1 MKYIWI
7 VKKDNTRWC
16 MEESLYG
23 SITKIT
29 YFNEDNGYGVVKI
42 KLNYQDHK
50 IAKYRAKLFTN
61 LLVVTCVFDRKPII
75 DEEYDFFGEFVT
87 NQYGIQFKAKS
98 FSRRNEQTLEG
109 VVAYLSS
116 DFFPGIG
123 KTTATKIF
131 NTLGSDCLE
140 KIRNDKNVLDEVNL
154 TEAQKDVIYNNLLE
168 NKIKEETTLGFL
180 KMGITMTM
188 SLKIMSFLKE
198 NALEIVKNNP
208 YCLIDLVEGICF
220 YKADKIALEN
230 GIEKNSPLRMEALIN
245 YLINGYIYSYGDTY
259 IEYDKL
265 LFLANE
271 KINQEEE
278 ILTKDLFNDTLKSLV
293 KKNKI
298 HIDKENNIYDS
309 YIYNSENMLATYIGN
324 FLKDEFDYG
333 YKLENIGNAIN
344 WLKEELKIEYS
355 EKQLVAI
362 ETALKENISIIT
374 GGPGTGKTTI
384 IKGIIESYVYL
395 FGKELVREEIALLAP
410 TGRASKR
417 LNEVTRHPAQTIH
430 KFLGYEGHGVFR
442 HGADNKVNAR
452 LVIIDEVSMVDVSL
466 ASKLFSSLNDGT
478 KIVLVG
484 DVDQLPSV
492 GPGEVL
498 ANLIES
504 KEITVTKLDKIHRQA
519 EGSSIIS
526 FAHSINSGYL
536 PETILE
542 KQKDR
547 NFVRVSDNE
556 LSNNIIKVIEQAINS
571 GMDLIKD
578 IQVLIPLYK
587 GENGIHMINERLQ
600 EKFNPLVDR
609 ELKHLSRKFRVND
622 KVIQLV
628 NRSEKQVM
636 NGDIGYVITLD
647 YTEEAVQGLTVL
659 FDNGPVYYKKDE
671 LEDLAHA
678 YAISIHKAQ
687 GSEFDLAIVPFSYK
701 YYIMLKRKLIYTAV
715 TRAKKY
721 LIMLGNIEAL
731 QRGIQGIETRRKT
744 KLVERM
750 KKIFENEV
758 LEFKETNEMENL
770 SPYDFLD

>member
-1 MKYIWI
+1 
-7 VKKDNTRWC
+7 

-75 DEEYDFFGEFVT
+75 DEEYDFQGEFVT

-131 NTLGSDCLE
+131 NSLGSDCLE
-140 KIRNDKNVLDEVNL
+140 KIRNDKNVLNETTL
-154 TEAQKDVIYNNLLE
+154 TEAQKDIIYNNLIE
-168 NKIKEETTLGFL
+168 NKLKEETTLGFL

-208 YCLIDLVEGICF
+208 YCLIDLVEGIGF

-245 YLINGYIYSYGDTY
+245 YLVNGYIYSYGDTY

-278 ILTKDLFNDTLKSLV
+278 ILTKELFNETLKSLV

-309 YIYNSENMLATYIGN
+309 YIYNSENMLATYVGN

-333 YKLENIGNAIN
+333 YKLENISDAIE
-344 WLKEELKIEYS
+344 WLKAEFKIDYS
-355 EKQLVAI
+355 SKQLIAI

-384 IKGIIESYVYL
+384 IKGIIEAYVHL
-395 FGKELVREEIALLAP
+395 IGKELIREEIALLAP

-442 HGADNKVNAR
+442 HSADNKVNAR

-466 ASKLFSSLNDGT
+466 ASRLFSSLNDGT

-526 FAHSINSGYL
+526 FAHSINGGYL
-536 PETILE
+536 PENILE

-556 LSNNIIKVIEQAINS
+556 LASNIIKVIEQAINS

-600 EKFNPLVDR
+600 EKFNPLVDK

-636 NGDIGYVITLD
+636 NGDIGYVLTLD
-647 YTEEAVQGLTVL
+647 YTEESVQGLTVL

>member
-1 MKYIWI
+1 
-7 VKKDNTRWC
+7 

-208 YCLIDLVEGICF
+208 YCLIDLVEGIGF

>member
-208 YCLIDLVEGICF
+208 YCLIDLVEGIGF

>member
-1 MKYIWI
+1 
-7 VKKDNTRWC
+7 

-87 NQYGIQFKAKS
+87 NQYGIQFRAKS

-208 YCLIDLVEGICF
+208 YCLIDLVEGIGF

-278 ILTKDLFNDTLKSLV
+278 ILTKDLFNVTLKSLV

-442 HGADNKVNAR
+442 HGVDNKVNAR

-647 YTEEAVQGLTVL
+647 YTEESVQGLTVL

-770 SPYDFLD
+770 SPYEFLD